1 MSLCAR
7 IVDLLTGL
15 LTQLS
20 TRRYLIVLVEDWH
33 VAARI
38 RLSSLCRDVLL
49 RAVERLEYFIG
60 FEMDEIS
67 GRALEDAEAVE
78 QFYHRIMVFQNVVFK
93 YFPSKLEE
101 LCLTSV
107 QRLTS
112 REFLLAQ
119 LDLLSEEELRALGV
133 HLRLVPPVGK
143 EVVPTVYSK
152 ALLLEIFAQ
161 EYANRQDRV
170 QQINSLPL
178 LPDEEIL
185 WNKDWV
191 SVCRGENLFNS
202 AIVALPT
209 LNLQF
214 LSLQDYLLR
223 NFELYR
229 MEAYDQIR
237 SDLTDAIHRV
247 RARLDM
253 SGETAFTGQSRMAVP
268 VVSFSLT
275 EVRGSAWRGVC
286 GGDVQSPRTSW

>member
-1 MSLCAR
+1 MTWEIQRTKQGLQRAAKQHSNPQAAEFLRSYDTNLHTDPESAIRGANALLQSLSVDTADVADKRASFFPSLLRLLFDRLEHGEEVSLCAR

-119 LDLLSEEELRALGV
+119 LDLLSEEELRALAFISACPACREGGGADSVLESPASRDLRAGIAESPGSSAADQQSSSAARRGDSVEQGLGLGV
-133 HLRLVPPVGK
+133 SRR
-143 EVVPTVYSK
+143 E
-152 ALLLEIFAQ
+152 
-161 EYANRQDRV
+161 
-170 QQINSLPL
+170 
-178 LPDEEIL
+178 
-185 WNKDWV
+185 
-191 SVCRGENLFNS
+191 SV
-202 AIVALPT
+202 
-209 LNLQF
+209 
-214 LSLQDYLLR
+214 
-223 NFELYR
+223 
-229 MEAYDQIR
+229 
-237 SDLTDAIHRV
+237 
-247 RARLDM
+247 
-253 SGETAFTGQSRMAVP
+253 
-268 VVSFSLT
+268 
-275 EVRGSAWRGVC
+275 
-286 GGDVQSPRTSW
+286 